1 MEDGLIRSSSRSI
14 CGYNPPRM
22 RYSERRPQPP
32 LNSFVECFWT
42 LESETPSTEPERI
55 LPDGCVELILN
66 FGARF
71 SQHDDGQLRLQ
82 PRSFLVGQMTGPILI
97 SPTGPVQLLGI
108 RFHPGGTLPF
118 LRVSL
123 HEITDQVADLGGLSS
138 KLERALLQVS
148 SSALPLHEKTTAVE
162 SFLIAQLQKGDQDF
176 GLMKLAARIVETG
189 GLVSVDQLATDA
201 GVSSRQLERRFLRD
215 VGLGPKLL
223 GRIIRF
229 QQVFRAVEQSNSAW
243 AGIAIE
249 CGYYDQAHLIRDF
262 NQFARQTP
270 AVLFSNPS
278 AFTDWFTR
286 KSRKSDFY
294 NTGF

>member
-1 MEDGLIRSSSRSI
+1 MPS
-14 CGYNPPRM
+14 
-22 RYSERRPQPP
+22 PQ
-32 LNSFVECFWT
+32 
-42 LESETPSTEPERI
+42 PERI

-71 SQHDDGQLRLQ
+71 SQHDEGRLKLQ

-118 LRVSL
+118 LRAPL
-123 HEITDQVADLGGLSS
+123 HEIMDQVVDLGGLSS
-138 KLERALLQVS
+138 RLERELLNATSQS
-148 SSALPLHEKTTAVE
+148 PLLPEKVAAVE
-162 SFLIAQLQKGDQDF
+162 AFLIMQLVNTKENA
-176 GLMKLAARIVETG
+176 GLMMLAARIVESG
-189 GLVSVDQLATDA
+189 GLVSVDQLASDA
-201 GVSSRQLERRFLRD
+201 GISSRHLERRFLRE

-229 QQVFRAVEQSNSAW
+229 QQVFRAVEQCNSAW
-243 AGIAIE
+243 AEIAIE

-270 AVLFSNPS
+270 AVLFSNQS
-278 AFTDWFTR
+278 EFTEWFTR
-286 KSRKSDFY
+286 KARSDFY
-294 NTGF
+294 NTSF

>member
-1 MEDGLIRSSSRSI
+1 
-14 CGYNPPRM
+14 
-22 RYSERRPQPP
+22 
-32 LNSFVECFWT
+32 VECFWA
-42 LESETPSTEPERI
+42 LESDVPSTQPERI

-71 SQHDDGQLRLQ
+71 FQHDDGELKLQ

-118 LRVSL
+118 LRLPL
-123 HEITDQVADLGGLSS
+123 HEITDRVVDLGGLSS
-138 KLERALLQVS
+138 KLERELLSVTSQS
-148 SSALPLHEKTTAVE
+148 PLLTDKVNAVE
-162 SFLIAQLQKGDQDF
+162 AFLTNQLLNTKENSW
-176 GLMKLAARIVETG
+176 LMMLAARIVETG
-189 GLVSVDQLATDA
+189 GLVAVDRLASDA
-201 GVSSRQLERRFLRD
+201 GISSRQLERRFLRE
-215 VGLGPKLL
+215 VGLGPKML

-229 QQVFRAVEQSNSAW
+229 QQVFRAVEQCNSAW
-243 AGIAIE
+243 AEVAIE

-270 AVLFSNPS
+270 AVLFSNQS
-278 AFTDWFTR
+278 VFTEWFTR

-294 NTGF
+294 NTSF

>member
-1 MEDGLIRSSSRSI
+1 MDY
-14 CGYNPPRM
+14 C
-22 RYSERRPQPP
+22 ERKPLPP
-32 LNSFVECFWT
+32 LSRFVECFWA
-42 LESETPSTEPERI
+42 LESDVPSTQPERI

-71 SQHDDGQLRLQ
+71 SQHDDGQLKLQ

-118 LRVSL
+118 VHLPL
-123 HEITDQVADLGGLSS
+123 HEITDRVVDLGALSS
-138 KLERALLQVS
+138 KLERELLGVTSQS
-148 SSALPLHEKTTAVE
+148 PSLTEKITAVE
-162 SFLIAQLQKGDQDF
+162 KFLTTQLLNNKDNSW
-176 GLMKLAARIVETG
+176 LMMLAARVVDSG
-189 GLVSVDQLATDA
+189 GLMSVDQLANDA
-201 GVSSRQLERRFLRD
+201 GISSRQLERRFLRE

-229 QQVFRAVEQSNSAW
+229 QQVFRAVEQCNSAW
-243 AGIAIE
+243 AEVAIA

-270 AVLFSNPS
+270 AVLFSNQS
-278 AFTDWFTR
+278 AFTEWFTR
-286 KSRKSDFY
+286 KRRKSDFY
-294 NTGF
+294 NTSF

>member
-1 MEDGLIRSSSRSI
+1 MQYCETKPG
-14 CGYNPPRM
+14 N
-22 RYSERRPQPP
+22 P
-32 LNSFVECFWT
+32 LNRFVECFWT
-42 LESETPSTEPERI
+42 LESETPSAEPERI

-71 SQHDDGQLRLQ
+71 SQHDDGRLKLQ

-118 LRVSL
+118 LRVPL

-138 KLERALLQVS
+138 KLERALLQVTS
-148 SSALPLHEKTTAVE
+148 CALSLSEKTVAVE
-162 SFLIAQLQKGDQDF
+162 NFLTAQLLKGDQDF
-176 GLMKLAARIVETG
+176 RLMKLAARIVETG
-189 GLVSVDQLATDA
+189 GLVSVDQLASDA
-201 GVSSRQLERRFLRD
+201 GVSSRQLERRFLRE

-243 AGIAIE
+243 AEIAID

-270 AVLFSNPS
+270 AVLFSNQS
-278 AFTDWFTR
+278 AFTDWFNR
-286 KSRKSDFY
+286 KARKSDFY